1 LSLSSSLPYSARPFN
16 GRCPSTRLNVSARKT
31 TATWLLAAALLVL
44 VLPSTSRGQ
53 GVDGGTPG
61 GTGAPAAAAP

>member
-31 TATWLLAAALLVL
+31 TATWLLAAALIIVSAVRFALYFARGR
-44 VLPSTSRGQ
+44 PNTSWLE
-53 GVDGGTPG
+53 DSNE
-61 GTGAPAAAAP
+61 